1 MNQCNTETG
10 GVYMDFLLL
19 LKKIVLAV
27 VQGIAEIL
35 PISSSGHLLI
45 ASELLNID
53 TNGLQL
59 VIFLH
64 FGSLIAMM
72 IYYWK
77 DIKEIIVGLCRF
89 LFLKNREEQTLY
101 YCRLF
106 IMILI
111 ASVPAA
117 IVGFALG
124 DIIDRYL
131 GNLYF
136 VFAFLSLTGILLLI
150 GRRFDGEKTLK
161 EIRALDA
168 LTIGCFQGIGVLP
181 GISRS
186 GSTIFGGRVRRLSNE
201 EAAHFS
207 FLMFL
212 PVTAGSFLVEI
223 IKEFDAISAS
233 DPLDLLSDSI
243 AVILSGIVTYFSVK
257 YLFNIIKKGKLHYF
271 AYYCFALSIIGIA
284 VLLIVGYG
292 F

>member
-1 MNQCNTETG
+1 
-10 GVYMDFLLL
+10 MDFLLL
-19 LKKIVLAV
+19 LKKIILAV

-45 ASELLNID
+45 TSELLNID

-59 VIFLH
+59 IIFLH

-89 LFLKNREEQTLY
+89 LFRKNREEQTLY

-124 DIIDRYL
+124 DIIDQYL
-131 GNLYF
+131 SNLYF
-136 VFAFLSLTGILLLI
+136 VFAFLSVTGTLLLI
-150 GRRFDGEKTLK
+150 GKRFNGEKTLK

-223 IKEFDAISAS
+223 IKEFDAIAAS
-233 DPLDLLSDSI
+233 EPLDLLGDAI
-243 AVILSGIVTYFSVK
+243 AVTLSGIVTYLAVK

-271 AYYCFALSIIGIA
+271 AYYCFAVSVIGIA